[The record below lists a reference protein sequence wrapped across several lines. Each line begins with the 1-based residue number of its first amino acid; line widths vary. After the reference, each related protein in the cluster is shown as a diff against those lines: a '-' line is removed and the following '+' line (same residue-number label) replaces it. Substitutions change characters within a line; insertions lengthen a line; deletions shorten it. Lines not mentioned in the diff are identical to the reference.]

1 MYVIFHTN
9 RVKGFFVIIFIILY
23 NNYDDFQALYRGTL
37 SMNVIKISPRGYCY
51 GVVDAMVIARNA
63 ALDKSLPRPIYIL
76 GMIVHNKHVTD
87 AFAEEGI
94 ITLDGNNR
102 KEILDKVDKGTVIFT
117 AHGISPEIR
126 KLASQKGLVAIDATC
141 PDVTKTHDLIREK
154 TKEGYHIIYIGK
166 KGHPE
171 PEGAIGVAPDAV
183 HLVSNPSD
191 VEALQLTHDKIIITN
206 QTTMSQWDVADIMKK
221 VQEKYPQA
229 ESYNEICLATQI
241 RQEAVAEQAKEAD
254 VLIVVGDPKSNNSN
268 RLAQVSEEIAG
279 TKAYRIADI
288 SELDINWIKDASTA
302 AVTAGAS
309 TPTPITK
316 EVITFLEQFDPNNQE
331 TWERT
336 KKVPLSKILPKVKNA
351 E

>member
-1 MYVIFHTN
+1 
-9 RVKGFFVIIFIILY
+9 
-23 NNYDDFQALYRGTL
+23 
-37 SMNVIKISPRGYCY
+37 MNVIKISPRGYCY

-87 AFAEEGI
+87 AFEEEGI

-102 KEILDKVDKGTVIFT
+102 KEILEKVEGGTVIFT
-117 AHGISPEIR
+117 AHGISPEVR
-126 KLASQKGLVAIDATC
+126 ELAKEKGLVSIDATC
-141 PDVTKTHDLIREK
+141 PDVTNTHNLIREK
-154 TKEGYHIIYIGK
+154 EKEGFEVIYIGK

-171 PEGAIGVAPDAV
+171 PEGAVGVAPGIV
-183 HLVSNPSD
+183 HLVETAAD
-191 VEALQLTHDKIIITN
+191 VDALNLQAEKLIVTN
-206 QTTMSQWDVADIMKK
+206 QTTMSQWDVADIITNVK
-221 VQEKYPQA
+221 EKYPHA
-229 ESYNEICLATQI
+229 EVHREICMATQV

-288 SELDINWIKDASTA
+288 TELDIEWIKDADTV
-302 AVTAGAS
+302 AVTSGAS

-316 EVITFLEQFDPNNQE
+316 EVITFIEQFDKDNEE
-331 TWERT
+331 TWAKE
-336 KKVPLSKILPKVKNA
+336 KKVPLHKILPKVKKTEANV
-351 E
+351 